1 MYCIKSLTLNSN
13 LHVAY
18 KLYIT
23 GLENTRIQNSSLKKE
38 LELLLVRNN
47 SEVILGSCFCV
58 KSKDSKNYILL
69 NSSMK
74 GERFAIVKSKIKK
87 MKLLLAFS

>member
-1 MYCIKSLTLNSN
+1 M
-13 LHVAY
+13 HVAY

-23 GLENTRIQNSSLKKE
+23 GLENTRVQNSSLKKE

-69 NSSMK
+69 NSCMK
-74 GERFAIVKSKIKK
+74 GERFAIVKSKIWK
-87 MKLLLAFS
+87 MKLSLAFS

>member
-1 MYCIKSLTLNSN
+1 M
-13 LHVAY
+13 HVAY

-23 GLENTRIQNSSLKKE
+23 GLENTRVQNSSLKKE

-47 SEVILGSCFCV
+47 SEVILGLCFCV

-69 NSSMK
+69 NSCMK
-74 GERFAIVKSKIKK
+74 GERFAIVKSKI
-87 MKLLLAFS
+87 

>member
-23 GLENTRIQNSSLKKE
+23 GLENTRVQNSSLKKE

-69 NSSMK
+69 NSCMK
-74 GERFAIVKSKIKK
+74 GERFAIMSSQKFKK
-87 MKLLLAFS
+87 

>member
-1 MYCIKSLTLNSN
+1 M
-13 LHVAY
+13 HVAY

-23 GLENTRIQNSSLKKE
+23 GLENTRVQNSSFE

-69 NSSMK
+69 NSCMK
-74 GERFAIVKSKIKK
+74 GERFAIVKSKI
-87 MKLLLAFS
+87 

>member
-23 GLENTRIQNSSLKKE
+23 GLENTRVQNSSLKKE

-69 NSSMK
+69 NSCMK
-74 GERFAIVKSKIKK
+74 GERFAIVKSKI
-87 MKLLLAFS
+87 

>member
-1 MYCIKSLTLNSN
+1 M
-13 LHVAY
+13 HVAY

-23 GLENTRIQNSSLKKE
+23 GLENTRVQNFSLKKE

-47 SEVILGSCFCV
+47 SEVILGSCFGV

-69 NSSMK
+69 TSCMK
-74 GERFAIVKSKIKK
+74 GERFAIVKSKI
-87 MKLLLAFS
+87 